1 VVGNQW
7 DEASRNVLVQHPEV
21 IRIIDAQIANGT
33 YAKIA
38 QVVEYERTLGR
49 LTGLSD
55 LEAYTA
61 VERKL
66 VAANQP
72 APVAQPPVPVVVPPV
87 KAPVADAR
95 KSAAP
100 PRQTTASTR
109 PIPIN
114 SPALSDDEFLKQ
126 LAAQGL
132 A

>member
-1 VVGNQW
+1 MV
-7 DEASRNVLVQHPEV
+7 H
-21 IRIIDAQIANGT
+21 
-33 YAKIA
+33 
-38 QVVEYERTLGR
+38 TLR
-49 LTGLSD
+49 LLR
-55 LEAYTA
+55 
-61 VERKL
+61 RKL